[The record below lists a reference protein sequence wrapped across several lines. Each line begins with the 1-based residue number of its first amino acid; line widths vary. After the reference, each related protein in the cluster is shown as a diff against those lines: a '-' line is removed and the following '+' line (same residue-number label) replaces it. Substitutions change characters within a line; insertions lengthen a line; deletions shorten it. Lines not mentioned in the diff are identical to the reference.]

1 MQSSLKPNKL
11 ISPVIALVFLIFI
24 LLIFFF
30 IRQTYQAKA
39 AAALTAHNQELLFQ
53 TSKVLAT
60 ATDNET
66 GSRGFIITG
75 QPGFLEPLEKS
86 KLNLVDEITALR
98 TLAKDN
104 SAQQQRIDSL
114 QFYANKRIAFSDST
128 VKVRKEDGLTAA
140 IQFVVT
146 GNGKMYMDK
155 IRQIAMQMQKEE
167 TAVLLQR
174 KAEAEKAN
182 QVLQWIIITA
192 IVIFIIL
199 IILFLTK
206 NRLHITAQKNAEKN
220 LKTSEENFRLFT
232 TGIKDYAIFMLDT
245 AGRVASWNRSAEQIK
260 GYRKEEIIGRS
271 LEIFYTAE
279 DISRGEPLQ
288 HLEHARETG
297 HDESEGLRVR
307 KDGSTFWANVVLS
320 ALKDDNGEIY
330 GYAKI
335 TRDITERKKVQEQ
348 LEMLSL
354 QINQANDA
362 IYTVSSDSKI
372 LSWNRG
378 AEKLYG
384 FTKEEAIGRTSNDLL
399 KTIISPEAINEALR
413 DIAER
418 DYWTGDLKRITKG
431 GDELFVRSS
440 TSAVRDEAGV
450 ITGYVAVSID
460 ITKEKKLLEEV
471 NRMNEELEDKVQ
483 ERTEDIKR
491 SEARYRYLFQNN
503 PMPMWVIDLATFR
516 FLDVNDMAVVQY
528 GYSRDEFLSMTALD
542 IRPED
547 DKERFRKVDHT
558 FGMDSADYN
567 RGTWRH
573 KKKDGSIILVE
584 IIAHEIVFEG
594 IPSRLILANDV
605 TEKKSAEEKLI
616 ASEKQ
621 FHRALDTMLEGV
633 QIIGFDWR
641 YIYVND
647 AMAKHGKYR
656 KEDLIGN
663 TVMEMYPGIE
673 QSEIYKVYL
682 QCFNERVSIHL
693 ENEFVFPDGSSAWF
707 ELSFQPV
714 AEGIFILSVDITQR
728 KQAEEKIKRLNAG
741 LEERVIQRTE
751 QLKKT
756 NEELEAFSYSVSHDL
771 RAPLRAIIG
780 FTAMLEE
787 DYGDKLD
794 KEGKRITSII
804 KNNTSKMG
812 NLIDDLLTF
821 SRMGRQGISKTPV
834 NTQLLVKEI
843 TADLDRS
850 ERNGKTVNWIIHD
863 LPASNADLNTMRQ
876 VWINL
881 VSNAVKYSRK
891 HPAPEVEIGSFK
903 RDGEIV
909 FFVKDNGVGF
919 DEKYK
924 NKLFKVFQ
932 RLHSSEEFEGTGI
945 GLAIVEKIIS
955 KHGGRV
961 WADAEV
967 NKGANFYFSLPE
979 N

>member
-1 MQSSLKPNKL
+1 MQSTPRT
-11 ISPVIALVFLIFI
+11 IRIITPVNVLV
-24 LLIFFF
+24 LLIFVSLIFF
-30 IRQTYQAKA
+30 TIRQTYQAKT
-39 AAALTAHNQELLFQ
+39 AAALAAHTQEVLLQ
-53 TSKVLAT
+53 TSRVLAT
-60 ATDNET
+60 VTDKET
-66 GSRGFIITG
+66 GSRGFVITG
-75 QPGFLEPLEKS
+75 QPAFLEPLEKS
-86 KLNLVDEITALR
+86 KANLVNELAALR
-98 TLAKDN
+98 LLTKDN
-104 SAQQQRIDSL
+104 RSQQQRIDSL
-114 QFYANKRIAFSDST
+114 EFYAKKRMAYSDST
-128 VKVRKEDGLTAA
+128 VQVRKEDGLPAA
-140 IQFVVT
+140 IQFVSI
-146 GNGKMYMDK
+146 GNGKRYMDK
-155 IRQIAMQMQKEE
+155 IRAIANEMQEEE
-167 TAVLLQR
+167 TTLLQQR
-174 KAEAEKAN
+174 KTAAEKAT
-182 QVLQWIIITA
+182 QVLQWI
-192 IVIFIIL
+192 L
-199 IILFLTK
+199 IIAIIIFVTLLMLFLTK
-206 NRLHITAQKNAEKN
+206 NRIHIAAQKDAEKN
-220 LKTSEENFRLFT
+220 LKTSEENFRLLT
-232 TGIKDYAIFMLDT
+232 TGIKDYAIFMLDA
-245 AGRVASWNRSAEQIK
+245 AGNVASWNRGAEQIK
-260 GYRKEEIIGRS
+260 GYRKEEIIGKS
-271 LEIFYTAE
+271 FGIFYTAD
-279 DISRGEPLQ
+279 DINKGEHTK
-288 HLEHARETG
+288 HLAAAREKG
-297 HDESEGLRVR
+297 QDESEGLRVR

-320 ALKDDNGEIY
+320 ALKDDNDEIY

-335 TRDITERKKVQEQ
+335 TRDITDRKKAQQE
-348 LEMLSL
+348 LELLSL

-399 KTIISPEAINEALR
+399 KTIISPEAVSQALKN
-413 DIAER
+413 IEEK
-418 DYWTGDLKRITKG
+418 DYWTGDLKRVTKS

-440 TSAVRDEAGV
+440 TSAVRDNTGT

-471 NRMNEELEDKVQ
+471 NRMNEELEDKVRA
-483 ERTEDIKR
+483 RTEDIKR

-503 PMPMWVIDLATFR
+503 PMPMWVIDLQTFK

-547 DKERFRKVDHT
+547 DRESFKKADHS
-558 FGMDSADYN
+558 FGMNSADYN

-584 IIAHEIVFEG
+584 IIAHEITFEG
-594 IPSRLILANDV
+594 VPARFILANDI
-605 TEKKSAEEKLI
+605 TEKRAAEEKLI
-616 ASEKQ
+616 ASENQ

-647 AMAKHGKYR
+647 AMAKHGKYH
-656 KEDLIGN
+656 KEELIGK

-673 QSEIYKVYL
+673 QVPIYQVYL
-682 QCFNERVSIHL
+682 KCFNERVSIHL

-728 KQAEEKIKRLNAG
+728 KQAEEKIKKLNAE
-741 LEERVIQRTE
+741 LEERVIKRTE

-787 DYGDKLD
+787 DYADKLD
-794 KEGKRITSII
+794 NEGRRITSII
-804 KNNTSKMG
+804 KNNTTKMG

-821 SRMGRQGISKTPV
+821 SRMGRQGISKAAV
-834 NTQLLVKEI
+834 NTQLLVNEI
-843 TADLDRS
+843 AGDLERN
-850 ERNGKTVNWIIHD
+850 ERNGKKVNWVIHD
-863 LPASNADLNTMRQ
+863 LPASNADINTIRQ

-891 HPAPEVEIGSFK
+891 KAAPEIEIGSFK
-903 RDGEIV
+903 RDGEII

-961 WADAEV
+961 WADAAV
-967 NKGANFYFSLPE
+967 DKGASFYFSLPE